1 MEIIDELLIKRKW
14 FDRWSKTQVIF
25 NIILTLTYKHF
36 CGITCTD
43 KPQHHFPPLPPLKVK
58 FTKQASNLT
67 RNLTQLYDFSL
78 FARKQFHQI
87 PKATFLLTTAL
98 QFKFGKH
105 SKNFDVDSKIICY

>member
-67 RNLTQLYDFSL
+67 RNLTQLYDFIL
-78 FARKQFHQI
+78 FAHEQFHQI
-87 PKATFLLTTAL
+87 PNATFFT
-98 QFKFGKH
+98 H
-105 SKNFDVDSKIICY
+105 N